1 MTIEEEFK
9 KVTGET
15 DDISV
20 SLFLDKAEETV
31 LEKTNRPSLV
41 KELEHFKFDLAVAR
55 YERDGESGESSHSEG
70 GVNRSY
76 RSEDEILSGIDK
88 YRLSAVAR
96 RRLNAKKKDE
106 EIQTQKIYRKK
117 RY

>member
-1 MTIEEEFK
+1 MTVEEEFK

-15 DDISV
+15 DEELV

-76 RSEDEILSGIDK
+76 RSDDEILSSINK
-88 YRLSAVAR
+88 YRLSAAAR
-96 RRLNAKKKDE
+96 RQLDAKKKDE
-106 EIQTQKIYRKK
+106 EVQA
-117 RY
+117 

>member
-41 KELEHFKFDLAVAR
+41 KELEHFKFDLATAR
-55 YERDGESGESSHSEG
+55 S
-70 GVNRSY
+70 
-76 RSEDEILSGIDK
+76 
-88 YRLSAVAR
+88 
-96 RRLNAKKKDE
+96 KD
-106 EIQTQKIYRKK
+106 RKSVV
-117 RY
+117 

>member
-15 DDISV
+15 DDALV
-20 SLFLDKAEETV
+20 SLFLDKAEKTV
-31 LEKTNRPSLV
+31 LERTNRLVLV
-41 KELEHFKFDLAVAR
+41 KELEHFKFDLAIAR

-76 RSEDEILSGIDK
+76 RSDDEILSGISK
-88 YRLSAVAR
+88 YRLSAAAR
-96 RRLNAKKKDE
+96 RQLDAKKKDE
-106 EIQTQKIYRKK
+106 EVQT
-117 RY
+117 